1 MIKFEIKTS
10 IAFCIVTA
18 MSSKSLTSVTETL
31 LLKKKKGKFKRPF
44 NCLVSK
50 LDLINLWE
58 NFYSLFKI
66 LVESSTAN
74 DYFLYWLISWL

>member
-31 LLKKKKGKFKRPF
+31 LLKKKREIQKA
-44 NCLVSK
+44 L
-50 LDLINLWE
+50 
-58 NFYSLFKI
+58 
-66 LVESSTAN
+66 
-74 DYFLYWLISWL
+74 